1 RTRCSTHRVIEI
13 LEKVSKQNIHSLDS
27 IGFGGITQVKLTRL
41 PVDFAQWALDHYDV
55 ESQSFLFNEGR
66 RLQIGEQDVR
76 RVYGLPNGNKP
87 IVLENAKP
95 TMKKCAV
102 DMGIPNS
109 KKGKGSL
116 KLTLLKEKLI
126 QENDIDLW
134 RKYFIL
140 YCLGGLLCPISHPVA
155 NLQYLPLICKLQS
168 EEFREYSWCTHI
180 AKKFNDGMVEAK
192 KKWTWICADLHLL
205 LVILIILYIHTFTMI
220 AAFLHH

>member
-13 LEKVSKQNIHSLDS
+13 LEKVNKQNIHSLHS

-55 ESQSFLFNEGR
+55 ESRSFLFNEGR

-87 IVLENAKP
+87 IVLENLKP

-102 DMGIPNS
+102 DMRIPNS
-109 KKGKGSL
+109 KKRKGSME
-116 KLTLLKEKLI
+116 LTLLKEKLI
-126 QENDIDLW
+126 QEHDIELR

-140 YCLGGLLCPISHPVA
+140 YCLGGLLCPNLHPVA
-155 NLQYLPLICKLQS
+155 NLHYLPLICKLQS
-168 EEFREYSWCTHI
+168 KEFREYSWCTHI
-180 AKKFNDGMVEAK
+180 EKWFNDGMVEAK
-192 KKWTWICADLHLL
+192 KKGNWICADLHLL
-205 LVILIILYIHTFTMI
+205 LIVLIF
-220 AAFLHH
+220 